1 LGVQE
6 GIDRLQ
12 QLAARRE
19 EETRRREAVVEAKIR
34 EFERKEAELE
44 ARKEEALSEHR
55 FVVCRV
61 HTSDAVLLWACYAVV
76 PIYIHTCY
84 FGERIDDADAGGHA
98 VS

>member
-61 HTSDAVLLWACYAVV
+61 HTSDAVLLWACYAIV
-76 PIYIHTCY
+76 PNIYICNIHTHML
-84 FGERIDDADAGGHA
+84 FR
-98 VS
+98 

>member
-1 LGVQE
+1 MQE

-19 EETRRREAVVEAKIR
+19 EETRRREAVVEAQIR

-61 HTSDAVLLWACYAVV
+61 HTSDADLLWAYYAIV
-76 PIYIHTCY
+76 PRIYIY
-84 FGERIDDADAGGHA
+84 I
-98 VS
+98 